1 MRQSVETLLRPLR
14 LDWTTI
20 RRRIGS
26 GFALKRRAAER
37 APDFEL
43 ALKGAIV
50 GAVARRRPIGRAK
63 KDPITR
69 ERTEERA
76 PRGGLVERA
85 ILPESS
91 WLVFFS
97 FSLFRRR
104 VRALTRFARDEL
116 L

>member
-50 GAVARRRPIGRAK
+50 PRCPAPADRARQERPDHARAHGGTSAPRRPSGAC
-63 KDPITR
+63 DPAR
-69 ERTEERA
+69 
-76 PRGGLVERA
+76 VELARFFF
-85 ILPESS
+85 LFLFFDVES
-91 WLVFFS
+91 
-97 FSLFRRR
+97 
-104 VRALTRFARDEL
+104 AR
-116 L
+116 